1 MHLQLLD
8 NMFQTSPKV
17 LAVGVYQVPTGQ
29 KGKLPLLGNC
39 SCVALPAR
47 ILALVFTPPTY
58 IRVGNLG
65 LWRSSVKGFIVF
77 T

>member
-1 MHLQLLD
+1 
-8 NMFQTSPKV
+8 MFQTSPKV

-47 ILALVFTPPTY
+47 ILALVFTPPAY
-58 IRVGNLG
+58 DIRVGNRD
-65 LWRSSVKGFIVF
+65 LWLSSVKGFVVF